1 MKGITLKN
9 LEKICNGTLH
19 YAAKAPDVL
28 DNEASCVVIDSRLIE
43 KDGIFIATKGEKV
56 DGHSFIGQ
64 VFEKGA
70 LGVICEKLPEQ
81 PVGPCI
87 LVEDSFKALTA
98 IATFYRQQLD
108 CKIVGVTGSVG
119 KTSTK
124 ELIASVL
131 RGGVETYATEGNFNN
146 EIGVPLTILR
156 IREWHK
162 YAVVEMGI
170 NHFGEMSRLTA
181 VVKPDIAVLTNIG
194 ECHLEALGDRDGVLK
209 AKTEIFEGL
218 KENATVIVNGMD
230 DKLCTIKE
238 VKGKAPIRYA
248 LLPDGCADG
257 GAADYTGEITE
268 GGGMQGSDLTICGA
282 EGLSFAAHV
291 PLPGKHMALNA
302 LAATAVGRLAGLT
315 EEQIRSGIERVEAVP
330 GRGRLLDCHGFMVI
344 DDCYNANPTSMKAA
358 IDTLC
363 TEFQVSRMAILGDMF
378 ELGER
383 EEELHAEMGRYA
395 KQKGIEKLIAIGT
408 LSKKMAKAYGLG
420 AKHYETTED
429 FLKAIPGMV
438 FLGQNVL
445 VKASHGMH
453 LEKVVEA
460 LQEKYQE
467 MK

>member
-19 YAAKAPDVL
+19 YAEKAPDVL

-81 PVGPCI
+81 PEQPVGPCI

-108 CKIVGVTGSVG
+108 CRIVGITGSVG

-131 RGGVETYATEGNFNN
+131 RSGVETYATEGNFNN

-181 VVKPDIAVLTNIG
+181 VVKPDIVVLTNIG

-257 GAADYTGEITE
+257 KTADYSAQIKKAGE
-268 GGGMQGSDLTICGA
+268 MQGSQVTISGP
-282 EGLSFAAHV
+282 EGLRFDVTV
-291 PLPGKHMALNA
+291 PLPGKHMVLNS
-302 LAATAVGRLAGLT
+302 LAATAVGRLAGLSA
-315 EEQIRSGIERVEAVP
+315 EQIRR
-330 GRGRLLDCHGFMVI
+330 
-344 DDCYNANPTSMKAA
+344 
-358 IDTLC
+358 
-363 TEFQVSRMAILGDMF
+363 
-378 ELGER
+378 
-383 EEELHAEMGRYA
+383 
-395 KQKGIEKLIAIGT
+395 
-408 LSKKMAKAYGLG
+408 
-420 AKHYETTED
+420 
-429 FLKAIPGMV
+429 
-438 FLGQNVL
+438 
-445 VKASHGMH
+445 
-453 LEKVVEA
+453 
-460 LQEKYQE
+460 
-467 MK
+467 